1 MSKTASVTPS
11 QLVFTALMPMLA
23 ITAMPAAAA
32 DMVAL
37 DRSNRLITFT
47 DTKPGV
53 TQSRLI
59 KGASAAILGIDVRPS
74 NGKLY
79 GFAADGAV
87 YQLDPTTGQA
97 TMISKL
103 NVAPAG
109 DATVVDFNPVADR
122 MRVVTASGRSLRINV
137 DTGETVEDGK
147 LNYAAGDPSGGKAP
161 NVTAGG
167 YINSAP
173 GPKPAATALYEIDST
188 AKALLIQDPPNAGTL
203 QTKAKVK
210 LPARAL
216 HGLDIAT
223 DASGKHT
230 GYAVTGAKL
239 YRVDIASGQI
249 VKLGNVGKGEGQL
262 VDVAV
267 LAAK

>member
-1 MSKTASVTPS
+1 MSNTAAISPR
-11 QLVFTALMPMLA
+11 QIALGALMPLLA
-23 ITAMPAAAA
+23 LAAIPASAA

-37 DRSNRLITFT
+37 DKSNRLISFT

-79 GFAADGAV
+79 GLAADGGV
-87 YQLDPTTGQA
+87 YQLDAATGQA

-103 NVAPAG
+103 NVAAAS
-109 DATVVDFNPVADR
+109 DVTVVDFNPVADR
-122 MRVVTASGRSLRINV
+122 MRVVTASGRSLRVNV

-147 LNYAAGDPSGGKAP
+147 LNFAAGDASAGKAA

-167 YINSAP
+167 YINSTP
-173 GPKPAATALYEIDST
+173 GPKPTATALYEIDST

-210 LPARAL
+210 MPARAL
-216 HGLDIAT
+216 HGLDIVT

-262 VDVAV
+262 IDVAV

>member
-1 MSKTASVTPS
+1 MSKSA
-11 QLVFTALMPMLA
+11 VFTPRQLAFSALLPVLA
-23 ITAMPAAAA
+23 LAAIPASAA

-37 DRSNRLITFT
+37 DKSNRLISFT

-53 TQSRLI
+53 VQSRLI
-59 KGASAAILGIDVRPS
+59 KGASAAIVGIDVRPS

-79 GFAADGAV
+79 GLSADGGV
-87 YQLDPTTGQA
+87 YQLDAATGQA

-103 NVAPAG
+103 NVAAAG

-122 MRVVTASGRSLRINV
+122 MRVITMSGRSLRINV

-147 LNYAAGDPSGGKAP
+147 LNFAAADANAGKVP

-167 YINSAP
+167 YINSTP
-173 GPKPAATALYEIDST
+173 GPKPTATALYEIDSK
-188 AKALLIQDPPNAGTL
+188 AKALLVQDPPNAGTL

-210 LPARAL
+210 LPAREL
-216 HGLDIAT
+216 RGLDIVT

-230 GYAVTGAKL
+230 GYAVTGARL
-239 YRVDIASGQI
+239 YRVDIASG
-249 VKLGNVGKGEGQL
+249 
-262 VDVAV
+262 
-267 LAAK
+267 